1 MSVKDKHGVEIEE
14 GSYIIY
20 TNVGTIGKVIDTK
33 VDDEASWVLI
43 EIDEINRLWYN
54 TRYVEVTDEKYAKT
68 VNHDDA
74 EKELNSEEI
83 KNELNRK
90 VSSEMGG
97 DAVGGG

>member
-1 MSVKDKHGVEIEE
+1 MSVKDKH

-43 EIDEINRLWYN
+43 EIDDINKLWYN

-68 VNHDDA
+68 VTHDDG
-74 EKELNSEEI
+74 EKELTREEI
-83 KNELNRK
+83 KSELNRK